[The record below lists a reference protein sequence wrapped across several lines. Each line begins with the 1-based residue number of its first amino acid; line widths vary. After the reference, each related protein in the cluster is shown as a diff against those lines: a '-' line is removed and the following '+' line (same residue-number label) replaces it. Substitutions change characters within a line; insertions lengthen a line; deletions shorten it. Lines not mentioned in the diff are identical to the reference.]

1 MGVVAGTEGRATRRG
16 RRPGGLVSVPRI
28 ALATLLAATLLPV
41 PADAQVGDDA
51 QPPSTGALE
60 GRPEPGRTSPLQSL
74 VDAAAPGDRIVVP
87 AGTYEGDLLIDKAIS
102 LVGDGRPVLRGSGT
116 GSVVRIRAAGATIE
130 GFDIDGRRGGD
141 LGRDTSGVHVAA
153 PRATIRDCRIRDALF
168 GIYLRESDDAVLE
181 GNTIVGIPDRPPGEV
196 GSGIHIWNSQ
206 RYRVTGNQIVGT
218 RDGMYIQSSS
228 HGVIRGNRARDLR
241 YGLHYMF
248 SDDNL
253 FEDNSFETGA
263 AGAALM
269 YSERITFRRNRFLR
283 NRGFASVG
291 LLLKECDDLVAEDN
305 LMADNA
311 RGIFLEG
318 SHRNSFRR
326 NIVAMSDIAVVIYDS
341 SRTNVFEDNA
351 FVGNLSPLSLVG
363 RRTDTRFAGNY
374 WSDHGEPDL
383 DGDGIAERPYRL
395 SNVFDHLRG
404 NLTAADLF
412 AQGMAARALGAA
424 ERAFPVL
431 DAVPV
436 LDERPLA
443 RMPRLA
449 DVPDVT
455 PAPEPAA
462 EARTTS
468 LWPAVMVMA
477 GAFVLIAGGRSPLG
491 RRAGA
496 QGGAA

>member
-1 MGVVAGTEGRATRRG
+1 MAGTEGRAARRG
-16 RRPGGLVSVPRI
+16 RGPGGIVRVAGI
-28 ALATLLAATLLPV
+28 ARATLLATTLLPA
-41 PADAQVGDDA
+41 PALAQVGDDA
-51 QPPSTGALE
+51 LPPSTGTLE
-60 GRPEPGRTSPLQSL
+60 GRPEPGRASPLQAL
-74 VDAAAPGDRIVVP
+74 VDRAAPGDRVVVP
-87 AGTYEGDLLIDKAIS
+87 AGSYEGDLLIDKAIT

-116 GSVVRIRAAGATIE
+116 GSVVRVRAAGATIE

-153 PRATIRDCRIRDALF
+153 PRVTVRHCRIRDALF
-168 GIYLRESDDAVLE
+168 GIYLRESDDAVVE

-196 GSGIHIWNSQ
+196 GSGIHVWNSQ
-206 RYRVTGNQIVGT
+206 RYRLTGNEIVGT

-228 HGVIRGNRARDLR
+228 NGVIRGNRARDLR

-318 SHRNSFRR
+318 SHRNGFRR
-326 NIVAMSDIAVVIYDS
+326 NIVAMSDVALVIYDS
-341 SRTNVFEDNA
+341 SHTNVFEDNA

-383 DGDGIAERPYRL
+383 DGDGIADRPYRL

-412 AQGMAARALGAA
+412 AQGMAARALGTA

-431 DAVPV
+431 DTVPV
-436 LDERPLA
+436 VDERPLA

-449 DVPDVT
+449 DVPSVT
-455 PAPEPAA
+455 PGPVAAVPPRSAPFWPAA
-462 EARTTS
+462 
-468 LWPAVMVMA
+468 MVMA
-477 GAFVLIAGGRSPLG
+477 GAFVLLAGGRSPL
-491 RRAGA
+491 RSGA
-496 QGGAA
+496 RTHGGAA